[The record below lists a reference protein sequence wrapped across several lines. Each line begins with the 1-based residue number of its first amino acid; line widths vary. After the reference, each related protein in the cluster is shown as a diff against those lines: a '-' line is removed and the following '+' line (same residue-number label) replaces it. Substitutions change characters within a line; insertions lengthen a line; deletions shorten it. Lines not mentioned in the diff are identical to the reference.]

1 MNTIR
6 IQIVGSGVVGTAS
19 GIGLTDIGHDV
30 LFVDISEKRLSEL
43 KEEGYNTSNV
53 PIPGYDVYMI
63 SVPTPNKGGNI
74 DLSYVE
80 AAMTDV
86 AGVIS
91 PGNLVVLRSTVPP
104 GTTDTL
110 VIDILEHVSGLT
122 VDKDFYVAMNPEL
135 LREVSANS
143 DFANAK
149 VAVVGS
155 HCMIGGDILSD
166 VYKPFNIPIIRMSL
180 VEAEIFKLA
189 NNAYGALKIT
199 FSNCI
204 GKIASTEGARSE
216 VILDTIAKYSHVMT
230 EPDYGTMAGRP
241 YGGACFPK
249 DTLTLIQYGKLN
261 GSRKWYGIFEAADII
276 NQTIAKED
284 GHEIPE
290 YKEL

>member
-1 MNTIR
+1 MKTK
-6 IQIVGSGVVGTAS
+6 IQIIGSGVVGTAS
-19 GIGLTDIGHDV
+19 GMGLADIGHEI
-30 LFVDISEKRLSEL
+30 LFVDINEGRLSEL
-43 KEEGYNTSNV
+43 REEGYNTSNT
-53 PIPGYDVYMI
+53 PLPDYDVYMI
-63 SVPTPNKGGNI
+63 SVPTPNRNSEI
-74 DLSYVE
+74 DLSYVKS
-80 AAMTDV
+80 AMISV
-86 AGVIS
+86 GEVIQ

-104 GTTDTL
+104 GTTNKL
-110 VIDILEHVSGLT
+110 VINTLESTSGMK
-122 VDKDFYVAMNPEL
+122 VGIDFYVAMNPEL

-155 HCMIGGDILSD
+155 HCSTGGDILSD
-166 VYKPFNIPIIRMSL
+166 IYKPFNIPIVRMSL

-204 GKIASTEGARSE
+204 GKIVDDEGGRSN

-230 EPDYGTMAGRP
+230 EPEYGTAAGRP

-261 GSRKWYGIFEAADII
+261 GSRKWYGIFEAANII
-276 NQTIAKED
+276 NQTMAKED
-284 GHEIPE
+284 GHKIPE
-290 YKEL
+290 YANLQ